1 MDKDWVWL
9 VVLVFFSLFDQSCLK
24 EIAKERAMT
33 NLPAHHEDHP
43 EVISRNAR
51 VGLVL
56 FCVYFAVFVGFLML
70 NVFAPQVM
78 SATEVAVGED
88 HVITL
93 WGTNVGVVYGVG
105 LIVLAIALAVVY
117 MRAVRRRG

>member
-1 MDKDWVWL
+1 M
-9 VVLVFFSLFDQSCLK
+9 S
-24 EIAKERAMT
+24 

-51 VGLVL
+51 AGLAL
-56 FCVYFAVFVGFLML
+56 FCVYFAVFVGFLLL
-70 NVFAPQVM
+70 NVFSPKTM
-78 SATEVAVGED
+78 SATELPLGDER
-88 HVITL
+88 VITL